1 MCPASFEVINWP
13 RQEMR
18 FSYAFILFQVIF
30 RKLDCWLYNFLKYYK
45 SCMGKKKWVYKCTQ
59 HCLACQESRKTV
71 VTWKHVTRVAPRRS
85 HSHSYY
91 PQVVT
96 HLSHLEVNDLIIKAL
111 SRLPE
116 NGIQPLSKQ
125 VKFFV
130 TLTFKKTAFPLNWTV
145 FYSISIELSL

>member
-1 MCPASFEVINWP
+1 MHTALLGLSGVQKNCSD
-13 RQEMR
+13 M
-18 FSYAFILFQVIF
+18 
-30 RKLDCWLYNFLKYYK
+30 
-45 SCMGKKKWVYKCTQ
+45 
-59 HCLACQESRKTV
+59 KTCD
-71 VTWKHVTRVAPRRS
+71 RVAPRRS

-130 TLTFKKTAFPLNWTV
+130 TLTFKKTAFPLN
-145 FYSISIELSL
+145 